1 MQVEVGAVDAASMGA
16 FARFGRAVLHSA
28 GPGADVPSDAASSF
42 DGYLDEWERLSQA
55 GGHVTWRTE
64 VDPEVVEYLVYSFY
78 RVAKEMND
86 EAGDAQVVPDD
97 AAEFYWLLVGGL
109 LDALEAEGGSRAE
122 FASHLR
128 EFWPGATEVP

>member
-16 FARFGRAVLHSA
+16 FARFGRDVLESA

-42 DGYLDEWERLSQA
+42 AQYLGEWAALADGDGR
-55 GGHVTWRTE
+55 VTWRTE
-64 VDPEVVEYLVYSFY
+64 VDPEVAEYLVYSFY
-78 RVAKEMND
+78 RIAKEMND
-86 EAGDAQVVPDD
+86 EAGDTQVVPAD
-97 AAEFYWLLVGGL
+97 AAEFYWKLVGGL